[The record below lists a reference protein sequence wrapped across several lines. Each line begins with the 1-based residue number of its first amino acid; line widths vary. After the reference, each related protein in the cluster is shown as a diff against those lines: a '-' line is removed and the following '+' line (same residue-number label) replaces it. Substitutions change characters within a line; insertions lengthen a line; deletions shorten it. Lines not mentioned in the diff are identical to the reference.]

1 MVTTSDKVV
10 QDPLPVGRGAG
21 VDGGH
26 AEAAVAGAGGDDAHQ
41 RVGGLRGG
49 AGDQRAAAVP
59 LHQHIMGSYPSRSDT
74 SAVND

>member
-59 LHQHIMGSYPSRSDT
+59 LHQHITRCPSRSNT